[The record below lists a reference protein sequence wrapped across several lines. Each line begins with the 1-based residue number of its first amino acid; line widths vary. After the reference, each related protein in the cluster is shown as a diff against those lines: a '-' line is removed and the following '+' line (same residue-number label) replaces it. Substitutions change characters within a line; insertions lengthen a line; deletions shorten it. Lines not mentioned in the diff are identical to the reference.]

1 MQDDLFEA
9 LCATLD
15 QLTAGFVACRADGR
29 ILHANHA
36 AQEMMERGWP
46 IQSQNGCVRAADR
59 KRSDFLLECMLH
71 AAEVAAARG
80 RCAICLHVS
89 LATMQNDGGAAIA
102 TVKPLVVRK
111 PANGEGGVLGLFVM
125 RLGSGDSQALAGIAQ
140 CFALTPAEKRT
151 LEQFAQ
157 GYSVAETA
165 SALSVSQNTV
175 KTHLQNIF
183 AKTGSSRQPQRLR
196 LVSELNPPIRLAPDE
211 VESAGMLYQGCPC
224 DKANGASGPFQA

>member
-1 MQDDLFEA
+1 MQDDLLEA

-15 QLTAGFVACRADGR
+15 QLAAGFVACRADGR
-29 ILHANHA
+29 VLHANHA
-36 AQEMMERGWP
+36 AWEMMERGWP
-46 IQSQNGCVRAADR
+46 IQNQNGCVRAADR
-59 KRSDFLLECMLH
+59 KRSEALLECMQQ
-71 AAEVAAARG
+71 AAEVAAANGRG
-80 RCAICLHVS
+80 TLCLHVS

-111 PANGEGGVLGLFVM
+111 SPAGGESVLGLFVT
-125 RLGSGDSQALAGIAQ
+125 RLGSSDSPALAGIAQ

-157 GYSVAETA
+157 GSSVAETA
-165 SALSVSQNTV
+165 SALAISQNTV

-183 AKTGSSRQPQRLR
+183 AKTGSTRQPQLLR

-211 VESAGMLYQGCPC
+211 VESAGMLQQRCPC
-224 DKANGASGPFQA
+224 NKANGALGPLRT

>member
-15 QLTAGFVACRADGR
+15 QLSAGFVACHADGR

-36 AQEMMERGWP
+36 AREMMEEAWP
-46 IQSQNGCVRAADR
+46 IQCHNGHVRAADR
-59 KRSDFLLECMLH
+59 KRSDFLLECMQQ

-80 RCAICLHVS
+80 RGAICLHVS
-89 LATMQNDGGAAIA
+89 LATMQGDGAAAIA

-111 PANGEGGVLGLFVM
+111 AAAGAGSVLGLFVT
-125 RLGSGDSQALAGIAQ
+125 RLGSGDSRALAGIAQ
-140 CFALTPAEKRT
+140 CFALTPAEKRA

-157 GYSVAETA
+157 GFSVAEA
-165 SALSVSQNTV
+165 ANALALSQNTV

-183 AKTGSSRQPQRLR
+183 AKTGSSRQPQLLK
-196 LVSELNPPIRLAPDE
+196 LVSELNPPIRLEPDE
-211 VESAGMLYQGCPC
+211 VESTAMLC
-224 DKANGASGPFQA
+224 

>member
-36 AQEMMERGWP
+36 AQEMMEQGWP
-46 IQSQNGCVRAADR
+46 IQSQNGHVRAADR
-59 KRSDFLLECMLH
+59 KRSDFLLECMQQ
-71 AAEVAAARG
+71 AAEAATARG
-80 RCAICLHVS
+80 RCTICVHVS

-111 PANGEGGVLGLFVM
+111 PPSAGESVLGLFVT
-125 RLGSGDSQALAGIAQ
+125 RLGSGDSRALAGIAQ

-151 LEQFAQ
+151 LEQFVQ
-157 GYSVAETA
+157 GSSVAETA
-165 SALSVSQNTV
+165 SALALSQNTV

-183 AKTGSSRQPQRLR
+183 AKTGSSRQPQLLR

-211 VESAGMLYQGCPC
+211 VESAGMLYQRCPC
-224 DKANGASGPFQA
+224 DKANGSTGPLQA

>member
-15 QLTAGFVACRADGR
+15 QLAAGFVACRADGR

-36 AQEMMERGWP
+36 ARKMMEQGWP
-46 IQSQNGCVRAADR
+46 IQSQNGYVRAMDR
-59 KRSDFLLECMLH
+59 KRSDFLLECMQQ
-71 AAEVAAARG
+71 AVEVVAATG
-80 RCAICLHVS
+80 RSSICLHVS

-102 TVKPLVVRK
+102 TVKPLVVGK
-111 PANGEGGVLGLFVM
+111 PLSGGKSVLGLFVT
-125 RLGSGDSQALAGIAQ
+125 RLGSGESWALAGIAQ

-151 LEQFAQ
+151 LEQFVQ
-157 GYSVAETA
+157 GSSVAETA
-165 SALSVSQNTV
+165 SALAVSQNTV

-183 AKTGSSRQPQRLR
+183 AKTGSTRQPQLLK

-211 VESAGMLYQGCPC
+211 VESANTLFQGCPC
-224 DKANGASGPFQA
+224 NKVNGAPGTLQA

>member
-9 LCATLD
+9 LCVTLD

-46 IQSQNGCVRAADR
+46 IQSQNGYVRAADR
-59 KRSDFLLECMLH
+59 KRSDFLLECMQQ
-71 AAEVAAARG
+71 AAEAAAARG
-80 RCAICLHVS
+80 RFAICVHVS

-102 TVKPLVVRK
+102 TVKPLVARK
-111 PANGEGGVLGLFVM
+111 TPSGGESVLGLFVT
-125 RLGSGDSQALAGIAQ
+125 RLGSGDSRALAGIAQ
-140 CFALTPAEKRT
+140 CFALTPAEQRT

-157 GYSVAETA
+157 GSSVAETA
-165 SALSVSQNTV
+165 SALALSQNTV

-183 AKTGSSRQPQRLR
+183 AKTGSSRQPQLLR
-196 LVSELNPPIRLAPDE
+196 LVSELNPPIRLVPDE
-211 VESAGMLYQGCPC
+211 AENAGIL
-224 DKANGASGPFQA
+224 

>member
-15 QLTAGFVACRADGR
+15 QLSAGFVACRADGH

-36 AQEMMERGWP
+36 AREMMEEGWP
-46 IQSQNGCVRAADR
+46 IQSHNGYVRASDR
-59 KRSDFLLECMLH
+59 KRSDFLLECMQQ
-71 AAEVAAARG
+71 AAEAAASQGRG
-80 RCAICLHVS
+80 AICLHVS
-89 LATMQNDGGAAIA
+89 LATMQSDGGAAIA
-102 TVKPLVVRK
+102 TVKPLVVRE
-111 PANGEGGVLGLFVM
+111 PAPGGGSVLGLFVT
-125 RLGSGDSQALAGIAQ
+125 RLGSGDSRALAGIAQ

-157 GYSVAETA
+157 GFSVAETA
-165 SALSVSQNTV
+165 SALAVSQNTV

-183 AKTGSSRQPQRLR
+183 AKTGSSRQPQLLK

-211 VESAGMLYQGCPC
+211 VESTDKLCHSGPC
-224 DKANGASGPFQA
+224 DKAGGAARPLQA